1 MRVKQIRYSVNADGE
16 QILSI
21 LLSGNCEEE
30 CRRLE
35 ADIDSGRQ
43 VQVFFSQDTT
53 RRSLDENAYYWVLVG
68 RIAKAIG
75 SSLSEVHNLNLRR
88 YGIPQYF
95 DGKVAYAYLEDA
107 PDTEKSVL
115 QNESV
120 HLKPTS
126 SVKEGKNGKM
136 YRAYM
141 LLKGSKDMDTN
152 EMSVL
157 IDGAISECKEMG
169 LPYQKPWDI

>member
-1 MRVKQIRYSVNADGE
+1 MRVKQIRYTVNADGE

-35 ADIDSGRQ
+35 ADIDSGKQ
-43 VQVFFSQDTT
+43 MQVFFSQDTT
-53 RRSLDENAYYWVLVG
+53 KRSLDENAYYWVLVG

-75 SSLSEVHNLNLRR
+75 SSMTEVHNLNLRR
-88 YGIPQYF
+88 YGVPF
-95 DGKVAYAYLEDA
+95 LVDGKTVYAYLEDT
-107 PDTEKSVL
+107 PEVEKSVL
-115 QNESV
+115 QNETV
-120 HLKPTS
+120 HMKPTS
-126 SVKEGKNGKM
+126 SVKEGNGGRM

-141 LLKGSKDMDTN
+141 ILKGSHDMDTT

-157 IDGAISECKEMG
+157 IDGAISECREMG
-169 LPYQKPWDI
+169 LPYQKPWEM